1 MGRKFDLCVLLTIS
15 LLSNSEV
22 VHRVASMSTALGVGL
37 AVGLTLFFIVFF
49 GGLLMILRS
58 VALKKE
64 ADAWRRYPQARRVDR
79 AASFF
84 GQQSRGPGQIRG
96 NGTLILTESE
106 LIFEMWLPRREFRIP
121 LASIESLENPKSF
134 LGKSRFTPLLK
145 VVFNDQQ
152 GSKDSMAW
160 QVRDLSGWMEQ
171 IDKARRE
178 S

>member
-1 MGRKFDLCVLLTIS
+1 
-15 LLSNSEV
+15 
-22 VHRVASMSTALGVGL
+22 MSTALGIGL
-37 AVGLTLFFIVFF
+37 AVGLTLFFIVVF

-64 ADAWRRYPQARRVDR
+64 ADAWRRYPQAHRVDR
-79 AASFF
+79 AANFF
-84 GQQSRGPGQIRG
+84 GQQSRGAGQIRG

-121 LASIESLENPKSF
+121 LASIESLENPNSF

-152 GSKDSMAW
+152 GSNDSMAW